1 MHARTPALGLGLFAC
16 WQLSSQAQGT
26 TQPTPAPA
34 VTAEGEP
41 WYLRGEPLT
50 YAGAFYYPA
59 GAQIFFNA
67 NEMVRSGFYMGI
79 PLYSRTTLE
88 PFSVVFVPIG
98 RGMMQPYERQ
108 RSGELAGTA
117 GSTAPALPVAVTPDA
132 FLSSLPPAGAPSVV
146 SPTPE
151 ASRPVTPTRTY
162 TRIGPRPQ
170 GLNAVFVEFR
180 NARWYQA
187 GDVVPFDGSMM
198 TKIGDRGAFPV
209 YADSAGSRIYIPV
222 TATSSRVVPY
232 TRMK

>member
-1 MHARTPALGLGLFAC
+1 MLAPKPSIAMVLFAC
-16 WQLSSQAQGT
+16 WQLSSAAQVT

-34 VTAEGEP
+34 ITAEGEA
-41 WYLRGEPLT
+41 WFLRGEPLT

-59 GAQIFFNA
+59 GPQIFFNA

-88 PFSVVFVPIG
+88 PFSIVFVPVG
-98 RGMMQPYERQ
+98 RGLMQPYERQ
-108 RSGELAGTA
+108 RSGDLAGTA

-132 FLSSLPPAGAPSVV
+132 FQTSIQAAGPPASVIAPAEPARPNIP
-146 SPTPE
+146 SPMH
-151 ASRPVTPTRTY
+151 

-170 GLNAVFVEFR
+170 GINAVFVEFR
-180 NARWYQA
+180 NERWSQA
-187 GDVVPFDGSMM
+187 GDVVPFDGSLM

>member
-1 MHARTPALGLGLFAC
+1 MFPRKPSLALALLAC
-16 WQLSSQAQGT
+16 WHLSSHAQVT
-26 TQPTPAPA
+26 SQPTPAPA
-34 VTAEGEP
+34 VTAEGEA

-88 PFSVVFVPIG
+88 PFSIVFVPVG
-98 RGMMQPYERQ
+98 RGLMQPYERQ
-108 RSGELAGTA
+108 RSGDLAGTA
-117 GSTAPALPVAVTPDA
+117 GSTAPALPVAVSPEA
-132 FLSSLPPAGAPSVV
+132 FQTSLQAAGPPAAVA
-146 SPTPE
+146 SPVEP
-151 ASRPVTPTRTY
+151 ARPNNLSPMH

-170 GLNAVFVEFR
+170 GINAVFIEFR
-180 NARWYQA
+180 NERWYQA
-187 GDVVPFDGSMM
+187 GEVVPFDGGLMA
-198 TKIGDRGAFPV
+198 KIGDRGAFPV
-209 YADSAGSRIYIPV
+209 YADNSGSRIYIPV